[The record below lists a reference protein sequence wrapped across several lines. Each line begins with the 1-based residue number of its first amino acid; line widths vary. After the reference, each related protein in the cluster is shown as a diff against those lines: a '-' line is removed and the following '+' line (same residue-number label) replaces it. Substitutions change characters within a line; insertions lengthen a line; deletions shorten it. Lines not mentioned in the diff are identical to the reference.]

1 MQPSTA
7 IDVANYLL
15 SFNAL
20 RYRVASTD
28 YGLLVTGGDSEEW
41 GALRALGIWP
51 GTSHLLTSEDGG
63 WLYDEVRL
71 RGELHHHPFE
81 SVETGYYMAK
91 SALREHKAGVWEG
104 RGPAQPIGPG
114 KYRWTGFLRSG
125 GHSYLVA
132 LDTLQKLNKRGQ
144 VTLRTEKASYFVPE
158 INLDT
163 LIHRV
168 FVRYA
173 R

>member
-20 RYRVASTD
+20 RYRVAGTD

-63 WLYDEVRL
+63 WLYDEV
-71 RGELHHHPFE
+71 
-81 SVETGYYMAK
+81 VETGYYMAK

-163 LIHRV
+163 SIHRV